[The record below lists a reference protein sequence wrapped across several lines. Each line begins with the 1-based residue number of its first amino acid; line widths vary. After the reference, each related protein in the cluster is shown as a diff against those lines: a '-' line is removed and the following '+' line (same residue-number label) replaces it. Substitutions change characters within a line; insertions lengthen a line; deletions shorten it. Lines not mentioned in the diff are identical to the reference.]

1 MNSKERVRMA
11 VEHKQPDYVPSSLE
25 CVETAWDKLKKH
37 FGTEK
42 KENVWNS
49 LRIDLRSMYM
59 PPYIGPALPVYKNQ
73 KGNFQ
78 NFYFFETFS
87 SACLSNRCKKH
98 KTSG

>member
-59 PPYIGPALPVYKNQ
+59 PLRFIKT
-73 KGNFQ
+73 KR
-78 NFYFFETFS
+78 ETFKIFIF
-87 SACLSNRCKKH
+87 LKPFPLLIYLIDVRNKKH
-98 KTSG
+98 PDDK